1 MTVRAISASRPTS
14 NATVSSASGMMET
27 GTGLSPPPPISTPNG
42 KGLRPAPSKSSLRG
56 LNRPLPIPPAL
67 DLSRQGTQRQ
77 SGLPTANNR
86 LEAMRP
92 RSRSKSAIAA
102 DPNHELISSTTRRRA
117 SAGAIVALDAPP
129 AHFAQVPISALPPA
143 TSFSF
148 NTRTYSQISG
158 RRSVA
163 PATGI
168 QGSSRRRPN
177 TMGSIIVVQDVPFV
191 IEQPAIPRFS
201 QPTARF
207 GAESRTSFATGASV
221 LEPFVIPS
229 SSPRSDAGSHIDP
242 FYDIPQTATTTL
254 TRYSMA
260 LPESGSLLPA
270 SFSAAQDE
278 VVPPLPSASIPLPRL
293 AKMPSRPISPTSG
306 DDPLGEAKRKPMD
319 QVTRRMG
326 WL

>member
-1 MTVRAISASRPTS
+1 MTVRAISAPRPTS
-14 NATVSSASGMMET
+14 SVTVSTAGEMTET
-27 GTGLSPPPPISTPNG
+27 GTGLSPPRPISTPNG
-42 KGLRPAPSKSSLRG
+42 KGLRPAPSKSSIRG
-56 LNRPLPIPPAL
+56 LNRPLPILPAL

-92 RSRSKSAIAA
+92 RSRSKSAIVA
-102 DPNHELISSTTRRRA
+102 DPNHERISSTTRRRA
-117 SAGAIVALDAPP
+117 SAGAVVALDSPP
-129 AHFAQVPISALPPA
+129 AHFAQVPMSALPPA

-148 NTRTYSQISG
+148 NTRSYSQITG
-158 RRSVA
+158 HRSID
-163 PATGI
+163 PATRI
-168 QGSSRRRPN
+168 QSSSRRRPN
-177 TMGSIIVVQDVPFV
+177 TMGSIIVVQDVPFM
-191 IEQPAIPRFS
+191 IESPIAPRFS
-201 QPTARF
+201 QPSTRF
-207 GAESRTSFATGASV
+207 GAESRTSFATGANV

-229 SSPRSDAGSHIDP
+229 SSPRSDSGSHVDP

-278 VVPPLPSASIPLPRL
+278 RVPPLPSASVPLPKL
-293 AKMPSRPISPTSG
+293 AKMPSRPTLPTSG
-306 DDPLGEAKRKPMD
+306 DDPLGEAKREPVG
-319 QVTRRMG
+319 QVTRRMV